1 MNIEDRQFPNSGE
14 LPQEFRNSKL
24 KVLVTGAAGFVGSHV
39 CKKLAELSVQFLGI
53 DSFSNYYSLDYKKI
67 RLSALKLENCM
78 ELCDISN
85 FEQINGVITK
95 FKPSYV
101 LNLAA
106 QAGVRIDLA
115 HSDSYIESNVKG
127 FQNIIRSCIEN
138 DVEGIL
144 YASSSSVYGDATPT
158 PYKENSISLRPK
170 SIYGTTKLANELFAE
185 IQAKS
190 SKLRFRGLRYFTVYG
205 PWGRPDMAYFRIAAA
220 ALGQGTFTLFGD
232 GTIKRDFTFIDD
244 VVNNSLALLE
254 DLSFRKEGFNDI
266 VNIGG
271 SRPLEMNYLIDVI
284 SQKGDFRIDINKMK
298 ENKLDSLIT
307 MADNSYLKSILGD
320 LKFTGLEEGV
330 ERLMNW
336 AKDEGIK
343 PRLLEWIQSTV

>member
-1 MNIEDRQFPNSGE
+1 MQIGGI
-14 LPQEFRNSKL
+14 KL
-24 KVLVTGAAGFVGSHV
+24 KILITGGAGFVGSHL
-39 CKKLAELSVQFLGI
+39 CKKLVEVGFQIRAV
-53 DSFSNYYSLDYKKI
+53 DCFSNYYSVDYKKI
-67 RLSALKLENCM
+67 RLSALNLEDITTI
-78 ELCDISN
+78 CDISN
-85 FEQINGVITK
+85 FGQINEIIRAYR
-95 FKPSYV
+95 PRYV
-101 LNLAA
+101 FNLAA
-106 QAGVRIDLA
+106 QAGVRLGLEE
-115 HSDSYIESNVKG
+115 SESYIEANVKG
-127 FQNIIRSCIEN
+127 FHNVIRSCIEN

-307 MADNSYLKSILGD
+307 MADNSYLKSIVGD
-320 LKFTGLEEGV
+320 LKFTDLEEGV

-336 AKDEGIK
+336 AKDERIK